1 MFIKCSLN
9 EVSSR
14 SRFTLIKLI
23 LSVCLLQLCL
33 AVQISGPHNKTKIKK
48 VKKNVYVNETDL
60 TRKMRIFTGEV
71 NGSIFKNAVF
81 PLKGEIDSNETPGYS
96 DQDIEG
102 PPPKR
107 NPLNRIRGCFMGN

>member
-60 TRKMRIFTGEV
+60 IQNHPHKHLANFGKYYQY
-71 NGSIFKNAVF
+71 N
-81 PLKGEIDSNETPGYS
+81 
-96 DQDIEG
+96 
-102 PPPKR
+102 
-107 NPLNRIRGCFMGN
+107 

>member
-1 MFIKCSLN
+1 M
-9 EVSSR
+9 VSV
-14 SRFTLIKLI
+14 F
-23 LSVCLLQLCL
+23 QLPD
-33 AVQISGPHNKTKIKK
+33 G
-48 VKKNVYVNETDL
+48 VKAKNVIQKLGSLGGTALQINLQVINNDYVNETDL